1 MPYEELSD
9 LFARQISAW
18 KIETEALCSKS
29 TTVRELNL
37 SVEMGP
43 ILGHNRGV

>member
-1 MPYEELSD
+1 VPYEELSD
-9 LFARQISAW
+9 LFARQIRAW
-18 KIETEALCSKS
+18 KIEPEAVCSKS
-29 TTVRELNL
+29 TTVGELNV